1 MNALNIKNWLK
12 KLAGV
17 VGVGGV
23 SALLGFPA
31 LAQYYP
37 AASFFQP
44 AAYTFQSED
53 ECLIFSD
60 TASIVDNLK
69 GNECFQTLVSYL
81 EQSGLPETL
90 KQEETF
96 TIFAPMDQAFETL
109 PAATREKLSQP
120 ENLEKVLK
128 YHLISGAITEDDI
141 KRGEITTIEGSS
153 IQITGVPIGNKI
165 AARLNQ
171 ATASDTVKASNGFI
185 VLINQVLLP
194 PDFE

>member
-1 MNALNIKNWLK
+1 MNALKTKNWLK

-17 VGVGGV
+17 VGVAGV

-37 AASFFQP
+37 PASFFQP

-53 ECLIFSD
+53 EIDLVE
-60 TASIVDNLK
+60 TLASLNQ
-69 GNECFQTLVSYL
+69 FQTLTSKL
-81 EQSGLPETL
+81 KEAGLTETL
-90 KQEETF
+90 KQEKTF
-96 TIFAPMDQAFETL
+96 TIFAPRNEAFEAL
-109 PAATREKLSQP
+109 PPATREKLSQR

-128 YHLISGAITEDDI
+128 YHLIAGAITEDDI

-153 IQITGVPIGNKI
+153 IQITGIPVGNEI
-165 AARLNQ
+165 APQLNE
-171 ATASDTVKASNGFI
+171 AIASDTIKASNGYV
-185 VLINQVLLP
+185 VLINQVLVP